1 MTSRGELLQER
12 DNLVRALTIQ
22 STRRLIEEEKR
33 GLGHQLD
40 ADSQSL
46 SLLDSKTSTR
56 NTNQSV
62 FDIVQLQEIDNLV
75 DVGEFLGATRRSGL
89 SQ

>member
-1 MTSRGELLQER
+1 LTSRGELLQER

-75 DVGEFLGATRRSGL
+75 DISEFLGSTRRSWL

>member
-1 MTSRGELLQER
+1 LTSRGELLQER

-75 DVGEFLGATRRSGL
+75 DVSEFLGSTRRSWL